1 MAFLGNLNF
10 TCDDEGGFFFKYF
23 FGIVASSMFIF
34 IMNLNISKSKMK
46 LILHIILFKRAAAAM
61 P

>member
-1 MAFLGNLNF
+1 MMEGVIFL
-10 TCDDEGGFFFKYF
+10 KIF